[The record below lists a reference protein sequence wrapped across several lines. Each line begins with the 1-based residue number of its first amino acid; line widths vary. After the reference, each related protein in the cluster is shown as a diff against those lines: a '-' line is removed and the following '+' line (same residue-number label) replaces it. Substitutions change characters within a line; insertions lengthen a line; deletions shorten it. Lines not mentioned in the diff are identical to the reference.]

1 MQKLGLVLAL
11 STLAV
16 CAWTAPVFAQ
26 TAGASGETPGRQG
39 KLTKLPKLVEFV
51 DAPYPE
57 SEKAAGKM
65 ASVVLHIAITDKGS
79 VEDVAVITS
88 AGAAFDKAAQE
99 AVAKFR
105 FEPAEVDGKPA
116 PVKITY
122 RYDFVLKEEPK
133 QPVVNYDGVVMN
145 RFTKKPIEGAKLTV
159 EGSGEAVTDAEGHFE
174 FEEVPSGPIKVTID
188 APGLTLVSTDETLEP
203 LKKLSVKYSLEPKEE
218 AADGEESDLEVVVVA
233 PRIKKEITTTEIK
246 AEEGRRIPGTGGDTL
261 KVVQNLPGVARA
273 SFGSGQLVVWGAA
286 PNDTR
291 IYVDNVRIPLLYHG
305 GGLRS
310 TVNSDLVRA
319 INLTPGGYGSEYGRG
334 LGGLVTIDTR
344 TLRNDRV
351 HGYVAADLID
361 ASTMVEAPVAA
372 HTRLAIAARKSYL
385 ADTINVFT
393 DEDVNDFVPIPNYYD
408 AQFKLQHE
416 LRQNESFDVIGI
428 VSRDVL
434 TRTVSNPDPA
444 QVKTQDTLTGFNR
457 FGVTYKRQ
465 FEDGTNL
472 TFTPWGGTDH
482 MRTRSSFGGTPTMLD
497 VKSVEFGVR
506 AQWRGRLA
514 DKVSIV
520 VGLDAE
526 GSRSKLARRGAVTL
540 PPREGDVNV
549 FGQPP
554 GDQVNVDDWTT
565 TIGSI
570 APYAQIDA
578 SLFDGKLHVIPGF
591 RVEPFVVSGSRQ
603 TPVVGETPSVGFAHE
618 TTVAQPRLNVIY
630 QMLPRLS
637 FKAAVGM
644 YAQAPNGDDLS
655 AVFGNPTLGVSRAT
669 HVLGGVNFKLRDD
682 VSLEQVLFYSSSSDL
697 IVRSNGTTPKLAQAL
712 LQEGEGRAFGMQFL
726 LRKQLSARF
735 FGWIS
740 YTLMRSERLDHPD
753 GQYRL
758 FDFDQTHVG
767 AIVGSYDLGH
777 GFEIGARFRYSTG
790 YPRTPVTGAF
800 FSPRRDL
807 YEPTFGAQNSV
818 RIPAFA
824 QLDARLAK
832 RFQWSWGKA
841 EVFVDV
847 QNVTDRR
854 NPEEIV
860 YNYTYGKRGY
870 ISGLPI
876 LPVVGARFEW

>member
-1 MQKLGLVLAL
+1 LQKLGLVVAL
-11 STLAV
+11 VALGV
-16 CAWTAPVFAQ
+16 CVKVPCALAQ
-26 TAGASGETPGRQG
+26 TTGASGETPGRQG

-51 DAPYPE
+51 EAEFPE
-57 SEKAAGKM
+57 SEKAAGKG
-65 ASVVLHIAITDKGS
+65 ASVVLQIAITDKGT

-88 AGAAFDKAAQE
+88 AGPAFDKSAQE

-122 RYDFVLKEEPK
+122 RYDFTFKEEPK

-145 RFTKKPIEGAKLTV
+145 RFTKKPIEGAKISV
-159 EGSGEAVTDAEGHFE
+159 EGVGEATTDAAGHFE
-174 FEEVPSGPIKVTID
+174 FKEVPLGPIKVSID
-188 APGLTLVSTDETLEP
+188 APGLTKVSTDETLEA

-218 AADGEESDLEVVVVA
+218 GDSEESDLEVVVVA

-319 INLTPGGYGSEYGRG
+319 INLTPGGYGAEYGRG

-344 TLRNDRV
+344 QLRNDRV

-361 ASTMVEAPVAA
+361 SAAMLEAPVGQ
-372 HTRLAIAARKSYL
+372 HTRVAVAARKSYL
-385 ADTINVFT
+385 ADTINAFT
-393 DEDVNDFVPIPNYYD
+393 NKDVNDFVPIPNYYD
-408 AQFKLQHE
+408 AQFKIQQD
-416 LRQNESFDVIGI
+416 LRQNESVDAIGI
-428 VSRDVL
+428 ISRDTL

-482 MRTRSSFGGTPTMLD
+482 SRTLSSFGGTPTVLD
-497 VKSVEFGVR
+497 IRSAELGVR

-514 DKVSIV
+514 ETVSIV

-526 GSRSKLARRGAVTL
+526 GSRSSLSRRGAVTL
-540 PPREGDVNV
+540 PPREGDINV
-549 FGQPP
+549 FGQQP
-554 GDQVNVDDWTT
+554 GDQVNADDWTT

-570 APYAQIDA
+570 APYAQVDA
-578 SLFDGKLHVIPGF
+578 KLLDGKLHVIPGF
-591 RVEPFVVSGSRQ
+591 RAEPFVVSGSRQ
-603 TPVVGETPSVGFAHE
+603 SPVVGDTPPIGFAHE
-618 TTVAQPRLNVIY
+618 KTIAQPRLNVVY
-630 QMLPRLS
+630 QMLPRLG
-637 FKAAVGM
+637 FKGAVGM
-644 YAQAPNGDDLS
+644 YAQAPTGDDLS
-655 AVFGNPTLGVSRAT
+655 AVFGNPQLGVSHAT

-682 VSLEQVLFYSSSSDL
+682 ISLEQTVFYSKSSDL
-697 IVRSNGTTPKLAQAL
+697 AVRSDSSTPKLAQAL
-712 LQEGEGRAFGMQFL
+712 VQEGEGRAFGVQFL
-726 LRKQLSARF
+726 LRKELSAKF

-740 YTLMRSERLDHPD
+740 YTLMRSERLDHP
-753 GQYRL
+753 GGRYRL
-758 FDFDQTHVG
+758 FDYDQTHVG
-767 AIVGSYDLGH
+767 AIVGSYDLGK
-777 GFEIGARFRYSTG
+777 GFELGARLRYSTG
-790 YPRTPVTGAF
+790 YPRTPVVGAF
-800 FSPRRDL
+800 YSPRRDL
-807 YEPTFGAQNSV
+807 YEPMFGEHNSL
-818 RIPAFA
+818 RIPAFV
-824 QLDARLAK
+824 QLDARFAK
-832 RFQWSWGKA
+832 RFKWSWGKA
-841 EVFVDV
+841 EAFVDV
-847 QNVTDRR
+847 QNVTDRS

-860 YNYTYGKRGY
+860 YNYTYQKRGY
-870 ISGLPI
+870 INGLPV

>member
-1 MQKLGLVLAL
+1 MQKLGLVVAL
-11 STLAV
+11 VTLGV
-16 CAWTAPVFAQ
+16 CARAPSAFAQ
-26 TAGASGETPGRQG
+26 TTGASGETPGRQG

-51 DAPYPE
+51 EAPYPE

-65 ASVVLHIAITDKGS
+65 ASVVLQIAITDKGT

-88 AGAAFDKAAQE
+88 AGLAFDQAAE
-99 AVAKFR
+99 AAVAKFK

-122 RYDFVLKEEPK
+122 RYDFTFKEEPK

-145 RFTKKPIEGAKLTV
+145 RFTKKPIEGAKITV
-159 EGSGEAVTDAEGHFE
+159 EGVGEATTDADGHFE
-174 FEEVPSGPIKVTID
+174 FKEVPLGPIKVQID
-188 APGLTLVSTDETLEP
+188 APGLTVVSTDEKLEP
-203 LKKLSVKYSLEPKEE
+203 LQKLSVKYSLEPKEQ

-344 TLRNDRV
+344 SLRNDRV

-361 ASTMVEAPVAA
+361 ASAMVEAPVGE
-372 HTRLAIAARKSYL
+372 HTRFALAARKSYL
-385 ADTINVFT
+385 ADTINAFT
-393 DEDVNDFVPIPNYYD
+393 NKDVNDFVPIPNYYD
-408 AQFKLQHE
+408 AQFKISQD
-416 LRQNESFDVIGI
+416 LRQNESVDAIGI
-428 VSRDVL
+428 ISRDTL

-482 MRTRSSFGGTPTMLD
+482 SRTLSSFGGTPTVLD
-497 VKSVEFGVR
+497 VKSAEFGVR

-514 DKVSIV
+514 EKVSIV

-526 GSRSKLARRGAVTL
+526 GSHSQLARRGAVTL

-549 FGQPP
+549 FGQQP
-554 GDQVNVDDWTT
+554 GDQVNADDWTT
-565 TIGSI
+565 TIGSL
-570 APYAQIDA
+570 APYVQVDA
-578 SLFDGKLHVIPGF
+578 ALFEGKLHVIPGF

-603 TPVVGETPSVGFAHE
+603 TPVVGDTPSIGFAHE
-618 TTVAQPRLNVIY
+618 DTLLQPRLNVTY
-630 QMLPRLS
+630 RMLPKLS
-637 FKAAVGM
+637 FKGAIGM
-644 YAQAPNGDDLS
+644 YAQAPVGDDLS
-655 AVFGNPTLGVSRAT
+655 AVFGNPSLGTSHAT

-682 VSLEQVLFYSSSSDL
+682 ISFEQVLFYSHMTDL
-697 IVRSNGTTPKLAQAL
+697 AVRSDSTTPSLAQAL
-712 LQEGEGRAFGMQFL
+712 VQEGEGRAYGTQFL
-726 LRKQLSARF
+726 LRKELSARF

-740 YTLMRSERLDHPD
+740 YTLMRSERLDHPN
-753 GQYRL
+753 GQYRP
-758 FDFDQTHVG
+758 FDYDQTHVA
-767 AIVGSYDLGH
+767 AIVGSYDLGK
-777 GFEIGARFRYSTG
+777 GFELGARFRYSTG
-790 YPRTPVTGAF
+790 YPRTPVVGAF
-800 FSPRRDL
+800 YSTRRDL
-807 YEPTFGAQNSV
+807 YEPVFGAHNSI

-824 QLDARLAK
+824 QVDARFAK
-832 RFQWSWGKA
+832 RFTWSWGKA
-841 EVFVDV
+841 EAFVDV
-847 QNVTDRR
+847 QNVTDRS
-854 NPEEIV
+854 NPEEVV
-860 YNYTYGKRGY
+860 YNYTYQKRGY

-876 LPVVGARFEW
+876 LPVAGARFEW

>member
-1 MQKLGLVLAL
+1 MLAL
-11 STLAV
+11 LTLGV
-16 CAWTAPVFAQ
+16 SVHAPSAFAQ
-26 TAGASGETPGRQG
+26 TTGASGETPGRQG

-51 DAPYPE
+51 EAEFPE
-57 SEKAAGKM
+57 SEKAAGKG
-65 ASVVLHIAITDKGS
+65 ASVVLQIAITDKGN

-88 AGAAFDKAAQE
+88 AGPAFDKAAEE
-99 AVAKFR
+99 AVMKFK
-105 FEPAEVDGKPA
+105 FDPAEVDGKPA

-122 RYDFVLKEEPK
+122 RYDFTFKEEPK

-145 RFTKKPIEGAKLTV
+145 RFTKKPIEGAKITI
-159 EGSGEAVTDAEGHFE
+159 EGVGEAVTDADGHFE
-174 FEEVPSGPIKVTID
+174 FKEVPLGPIKVAID
-188 APGLTLVSTDETLEP
+188 APGLTTVSTDETLVA
-203 LKKLSVKYSLEPKEE
+203 LQKLTVKYSLEPKEE
-218 AADGEESDLEVVVVA
+218 GDEESDLEVVVVA

-344 TLRNDRV
+344 TLRNDRF
-351 HGYVAADLID
+351 HGYVAADAID
-361 ASTMVEAPVAA
+361 ASAMVEAPVAE
-372 HTRLAIAARKSYL
+372 HTRVALAARKSYL
-385 ADTINVFT
+385 DKTINAFT
-393 DEDVNDFVPIPNYYD
+393 DKDVNDFVPIPDYYD
-408 AQFKLQHE
+408 AQFKIQQD
-416 LRQNESFDVIGI
+416 LRQNESVDVIGI
-428 VSRDVL
+428 VSRDNL

-444 QVKTQDTLTGFNR
+444 QVKSQDTLTGFNR
-457 FGVTYKRQ
+457 FGITYKRQ

-482 MRTRSSFGGTPTMLD
+482 SRVLSSFGGTPTVLD
-497 VKSVEFGVR
+497 VKSQEFGLR

-514 DKVSIV
+514 EKVAVI

-526 GSRSKLARRGAVTL
+526 GSHSSISRRGAVTL
-540 PPREGDVNV
+540 PPREGDINV
-549 FGQPP
+549 FGQQP
-554 GDQVNVDDWTT
+554 GDQVNADDWST

-578 SLFDGKLHVIPGF
+578 NLLDGKLHVIPGF

-603 TPVVGETPSVGFAHE
+603 TPAVGETPAIGFANE
-618 TTVAQPRLNVIY
+618 TTVPQPRLNVIY
-630 QMLPRLS
+630 QMLPRLG

-644 YAQAPNGDDLS
+644 YAQAPVGDDLS
-655 AVFGNPTLGVSRAT
+655 AVFGNPQLGVSHAT
-669 HVLGGVNFKLRDD
+669 HALAGVNFKLRDD
-682 VSLEQVLFYSSSSDL
+682 VTLEETLFYSHSTDL
-697 IVRSNGTTPKLAQAL
+697 VVRSDSPTPHLAQAL
-712 LQEGEGRAFGMQFL
+712 VQEGEGRAYGVQLL
-726 LRKQLSARF
+726 LRKELSARF

-740 YTLMRSERLDHPD
+740 YTLMRSERLDHP
-753 GQYRL
+753 GGSYRL
-758 FDFDQTHVG
+758 FDYDQTHVG
-767 AIVGSYDLGH
+767 AIVGSYDLGA
-777 GFEIGARFRYSTG
+777 GFELGARFRYSTG
-790 YPRTPVTGAF
+790 YPRTPVVGSF
-800 FSPRRDL
+800 YSSRRDL
-807 YEPTFGAQNSV
+807 YEPIFGEHNSI

-824 QLDARLAK
+824 QVDARLAK
-832 RFQWSWGKA
+832 RFNFGWGKA
-841 EVFVDV
+841 ELFVDV
-847 QNVTDRR
+847 QNVSNRK

-860 YNYTYGKRGY
+860 YNYTYEKRGY

-876 LPVVGARFEW
+876 LPVLGGRFEW

>member
-1 MQKLGLVLAL
+1 MQKLGLVVAL
-11 STLAV
+11 VSLSV
-16 CAWTAPVFAQ
+16 CARAPVALAQ
-26 TAGASGETPGRQG
+26 TTGASGETPGRQG

-57 SEKAAGKM
+57 SEKAAGKT
-65 ASVVLHIAITDKGS
+65 ASVVLQIAITDKGT

-88 AGAAFDKAAQE
+88 AGPAFDKAAQE

-145 RFTKKPIEGAKLTV
+145 RFTKQPIEGAKISV
-159 EGSGEAVTDAEGHFE
+159 EGVGEATTDAEGHFE
-174 FEEVPSGPIKVTID
+174 FKEVPLGPIKVTID
-188 APGLTLVSTDETLEP
+188 APGLTVVSTDETLEP
-203 LKKLSVKYSLEPKEE
+203 LKKLTVKYSLEPKEE

-233 PRIKKEITTTEIK
+233 PRIKKELTSTEIK

-319 INLTPGGYGSEYGRG
+319 INLTPGGYGAEYGRG

-344 TLRNDRV
+344 SLRNDRT
-351 HGYVAADLID
+351 HGYVAADVID
-361 ASTMVEAPVAA
+361 ASAMVEAPIGQ
-372 HTRLAIAARKSYL
+372 HTRVALAARKSYL
-385 ADTINVFT
+385 AETINVFT
-393 DEDVNDFVPIPNYYD
+393 KKDVNDFVPIPNYYD
-408 AQFKLQHE
+408 AQFKLSQD
-416 LRQNESFDVIGI
+416 LRQNESVDVIGI
-428 VSRDVL
+428 ISRDTL
-434 TRTVSNPDPA
+434 TRTVTNPDPA
-444 QVKTQDTLTGFNR
+444 QVKSQDTLTGFNR
-457 FGVTYKRQ
+457 FGITYKRQ

-482 MRTRSSFGGTPTMLD
+482 SRSLSSFGGTPTVLD
-497 VKSVEFGVR
+497 VKSAEFGIR
-506 AQWRGRLA
+506 AQWRGRVAEHVAL
-514 DKVSIV
+514 V

-526 GSRSKLARRGAVTL
+526 GSHATLARRGSVTL
-540 PPREGDVNV
+540 PPREGDVAV
-549 FGQPP
+549 FGQQP
-554 GDQVNVDDWTT
+554 GDQVNADDWTT
-565 TIGSI
+565 TIGSL
-570 APYAQIDA
+570 APYVQLDA
-578 SLFDGKLHVIPGF
+578 SLLQGKLHIIPGM

-603 TPVVGETPSVGFAHE
+603 TPVVGDTPSIGFAHQD
-618 TTVAQPRLNVIY
+618 TVPQPRLNVTY
-630 QMLPRLS
+630 QMLPKLG

-644 YAQAPNGDDLS
+644 YAQAPVGDDLS
-655 AVFGNPTLGVSRAT
+655 AVFGNPQLGISHAT
-669 HVLGGVNFKLRDD
+669 HVLGGVTFKLRDD
-682 VSLEQVLFYSSSSDL
+682 VSLEQVLFYSHSTDL
-697 IVRSNGTTPKLAQAL
+697 AVRSDSTTPKLARAL
-712 LQEGEGRAFGMQFL
+712 LQEGEGRAFGTQVL
-726 LRKQLSARF
+726 LRKELSARF

-740 YTLMRSERLDHPD
+740 YTLMRSERLDHPG

-758 FDFDQTHVG
+758 FDYDQTHV
-767 AIVGSYDLGH
+767 AAVVGSYDLGK
-777 GFEIGARFRYSTG
+777 GFELGGRVRYSTG

-800 FSPRRDL
+800 YSSRRDL
-807 YEPTFGAQNSV
+807 YEPSFGSHNSI
-818 RIPAFA
+818 RIPPFL
-824 QLDARLAK
+824 QLDARFAK

-841 EVFVDV
+841 EAFVDV
-847 QNVTDRR
+847 QNVTDRS

-860 YNYTYGKRGY
+860 YNYTYQKRGY
-870 ISGLPI
+870 ISGLPV

>member
-1 MQKLGLVLAL
+1 MQKLGLMLAL
-11 STLAV
+11 LTLGV
-16 CAWTAPVFAQ
+16 SVHAPSAFAQ
-26 TAGASGETPGRQG
+26 TTGASGETPGRQG

-51 DAPYPE
+51 EAEFPE
-57 SEKAAGKM
+57 SEKAAGKG
-65 ASVVLHIAITDKGS
+65 ASVVLQIAITDKGN

-88 AGAAFDKAAQE
+88 AGPAFDKAAEE
-99 AVAKFR
+99 AVMKFK
-105 FEPAEVDGKPA
+105 FDPAEVDGKPA

-122 RYDFVLKEEPK
+122 RYDFTFKEEPK

-145 RFTKKPIEGAKLTV
+145 RFTKKPIEGAKITI
-159 EGSGEAVTDAEGHFE
+159 EGVGEAVTDADGHFE
-174 FEEVPSGPIKVTID
+174 FKEVPLGPIKVAID
-188 APGLTLVSTDETLEP
+188 APGLTTVSTDETLVA
-203 LKKLSVKYSLEPKEE
+203 LQKLTVKYSLEPKEE
-218 AADGEESDLEVVVVA
+218 GDEESDLEVVVVA

-344 TLRNDRV
+344 TLRNDRF
-351 HGYVAADLID
+351 HGYVAADAID
-361 ASTMVEAPVAA
+361 ASAMVEAPVAE
-372 HTRLAIAARKSYL
+372 HTRVALAARKSYL
-385 ADTINVFT
+385 DKTINAFT
-393 DEDVNDFVPIPNYYD
+393 DKDVNDFVPIPDYYD
-408 AQFKLQHE
+408 AQFKIQQD
-416 LRQNESFDVIGI
+416 LRQNESVDVIGI
-428 VSRDVL
+428 VSRDNL

-444 QVKTQDTLTGFNR
+444 QVKSQDTLTGFNR
-457 FGVTYKRQ
+457 FGITYKRQ

-482 MRTRSSFGGTPTMLD
+482 SRVLSSFGGTPTVLD
-497 VKSVEFGVR
+497 VKSQEFGLR

-514 DKVSIV
+514 EKVAVI

-526 GSRSKLARRGAVTL
+526 GSHSSISRRGAVTL
-540 PPREGDVNV
+540 PPREGDINV
-549 FGQPP
+549 FGQQP
-554 GDQVNVDDWTT
+554 GDQVNADDWST

-578 SLFDGKLHVIPGF
+578 NLLDGKLHVIPGF

-603 TPVVGETPSVGFAHE
+603 TPAVGETPAIGFANE
-618 TTVAQPRLNVIY
+618 TTVPQPRLNVIY
-630 QMLPRLS
+630 QMLPRLG

-644 YAQAPNGDDLS
+644 YAQAPVGDDLS
-655 AVFGNPTLGVSRAT
+655 AVFGNPQLGVSHAT
-669 HVLGGVNFKLRDD
+669 HALAGVNFKLRDD
-682 VSLEQVLFYSSSSDL
+682 VTLEETLFYSHSTDL
-697 IVRSNGTTPKLAQAL
+697 VVRSDSPTPHLAQAL
-712 LQEGEGRAFGMQFL
+712 VQEGEGRAYGVQLL
-726 LRKQLSARF
+726 LRKELSARF

-740 YTLMRSERLDHPD
+740 YTLMRSERLDHP
-753 GQYRL
+753 GGSYRL
-758 FDFDQTHVG
+758 FDYDQTHVG
-767 AIVGSYDLGH
+767 AIVGSYDLGA
-777 GFEIGARFRYSTG
+777 GFELGARFRYSTG
-790 YPRTPVTGAF
+790 YPRTPVVGSF
-800 FSPRRDL
+800 YSSRRDL
-807 YEPTFGAQNSV
+807 YEPIFGEHNSI

-824 QLDARLAK
+824 QVDARLAK
-832 RFQWSWGKA
+832 RFNFGWGKA
-841 EVFVDV
+841 ELFVDV
-847 QNVTDRR
+847 QNVSNRK

-860 YNYTYGKRGY
+860 YNYTYEKRGY

-876 LPVVGARFEW
+876 LPVLGGRFEW

>member
-1 MQKLGLVLAL
+1 MQKLGLVVAL
-11 STLAV
+11 VALGV
-16 CAWTAPVFAQ
+16 CTGAPSALAQ
-26 TAGASGETPGRQG
+26 TTGASGETPGRQG

-51 DAPYPE
+51 EAPYPE

-65 ASVVLHIAITDKGS
+65 ASVVLQIAITDKGT

-88 AGAAFDKAAQE
+88 AGPAFDKAAQD
-99 AVAKFR
+99 AVLQFR
-105 FEPAEVDGKPA
+105 FAPAEVDGKPA

-122 RYDFVLKEEPK
+122 RYDFTFKEEPK

-145 RFTKKPIEGAKLTV
+145 RFTKKPIEGAKVTV
-159 EGSGEAVTDAEGHFE
+159 EGLGDVTTDAEGHFE
-174 FEEVPSGPIKVTID
+174 FKEVPLGPIKVTID
-188 APGLTLVSTDETLEP
+188 APGLAVVSTDETLEP
-203 LKKLSVKYSLEPKEE
+203 LQKLSVKYSLEPKEE
-218 AADGEESDLEVVVVA
+218 AAEGEETDLEVVVVA

-319 INLTPGGYGSEYGRG
+319 INLTPGGYGAEYGRG

-344 TLRNDRV
+344 QLRNDRV

-361 ASTMVEAPVAA
+361 ASAMLEAPVAE
-372 HTRLAIAARKSYL
+372 HTRVALAARKSYL
-385 ADTINVFT
+385 SDTINAFT
-393 DEDVNDFVPIPNYYD
+393 NKDVNDFVPIPNYYD
-408 AQFKLQHE
+408 AQFKVQQD
-416 LRQNESFDVIGI
+416 LRQNESVDVIGI
-428 VSRDVL
+428 VSHDTL

-465 FEDGTNL
+465 FEDGSNL

-482 MRTRSSFGGTPTMLD
+482 SRTLSSFGGTPTVLD
-497 VKSVEFGVR
+497 IKSAEFGVR

-514 DKVSIV
+514 EKVAIV

-526 GSRSKLARRGAVTL
+526 GSHSSLARRGSVTL

-549 FGQPP
+549 FGQQP
-554 GDQVNVDDWTT
+554 GDQINADDWTT

-570 APYAQIDA
+570 APYAQVDA
-578 SLFDGKLHVIPGF
+578 NLFDGKLHVIPGF
-591 RVEPFVVSGSRQ
+591 RVEPFVVIGSRQ
-603 TPVVGETPSVGFAHE
+603 TPVVGATPSIGFAHE
-618 TTVAQPRLNVIY
+618 KTVPQPRLNVLY
-630 QMLPRLS
+630 QMLPTLG

-644 YAQAPNGDDLS
+644 YSQAPVADDLS
-655 AVFGNPTLGVSRAT
+655 AVFGNPQLGVSHAT
-669 HVLGGVNFKLRDD
+669 HVLGGVTFKLRDD
-682 VSLEQVLFYSSSSDL
+682 ISLEQVLFYSHSTDL
-697 IVRSNGTTPKLAQAL
+697 AGRSNSTTPKLAQAL
-712 LQEGEGRAFGMQFL
+712 VQEGEGRAYGTQFL
-726 LRKQLSARF
+726 LRKELSARF

-740 YTLMRSERLDHPD
+740 YTLMRSERRDHQGSD
-753 GQYRL
+753 YRL
-758 FDFDQTHVG
+758 FDYDQTHVG
-767 AIVGSYDLGH
+767 AIVGSYDLGK
-777 GFEIGARFRYSTG
+777 GFELGARFRYSTG
-790 YPRTPVTGAF
+790 YPRTPVIGTF
-800 FSPRRDL
+800 VSTRRDL
-807 YEPTFGAQNSV
+807 YEPTFGAHNSV

-824 QLDARLAK
+824 QLDARFAK

-841 EVFVDV
+841 EAFVDV
-847 QNVTDRR
+847 QNVTDRS

-860 YNYTYGKRGY
+860 YNYTYQKRGY
-870 ISGLPI
+870 ISGLPV
-876 LPVVGARFEW
+876 LPVVGARLEW

>member
-1 MQKLGLVLAL
+1 VTLGVCAGAPSVLA
-11 STLAV
+11 
-16 CAWTAPVFAQ
+16 Q
-26 TAGASGETPGRQG
+26 TTGASGETPGRQG

-51 DAPYPE
+51 EAPFPE

-65 ASVVLHIAITDKGS
+65 ASVVLQIAITDKGT

-88 AGAAFDKAAQE
+88 AGPVFDKAAQD
-99 AVAKFR
+99 AVLQFR
-105 FEPAEVDGKPA
+105 FDPAEVDGKPA

-122 RYDFVLKEEPK
+122 RYDFTFKEEPK

-145 RFTKKPIEGAKLTV
+145 RFSKKPIEGAKITV
-159 EGSGEAVTDAEGHFE
+159 EGVGEAVTDADGHFE
-174 FEEVPSGPIKVTID
+174 FKEVPLGPIKVTID
-188 APGLTLVSTDETLEP
+188 APGLAVVSTDEKLEP
-203 LKKLSVKYSLEPKEE
+203 LQKLSVKYSLEPKEE
-218 AADGEESDLEVVVVA
+218 AAAGEETDLEVVVVA

-310 TVNSDLVRA
+310 TVNSDFVRA
-319 INLTPGGYGSEYGRG
+319 INLTPGGYGAEYGRG

-344 TLRNDRV
+344 QLRNDRV

-361 ASTMVEAPVAA
+361 ASAMVEAPLAE
-372 HTRLAIAARKSYL
+372 HTRFALAARKSYL
-385 ADTINVFT
+385 ADTINAFT
-393 DEDVNDFVPIPNYYD
+393 NKDVNDFVPIPNYYD
-408 AQFKLQHE
+408 AQFKIQQD
-416 LRQNESFDVIGI
+416 LRQNESVDVIGI
-428 VSRDVL
+428 VSNDTL

-457 FGVTYKRQ
+457 FGITYKRQ

-482 MRTRSSFGGTPTMLD
+482 SRVRSSFGGSPTVLD
-497 VKSVEFGVR
+497 VKSAEFGVR

-514 DKVSIV
+514 EKVSIV

-526 GSRSKLARRGAVTL
+526 GSHASLSRRGAVTL
-540 PPREGDVNV
+540 PPREGDINV
-549 FGQPP
+549 FGQQP
-554 GDQVNVDDWTT
+554 GDQVNADDWTT
-565 TIGSI
+565 TIGSV
-570 APYAQIDA
+570 APYVQVDA
-578 SLFDGKLHVIPGF
+578 KLFDDKLRLIPGV
-591 RVEPFVVSGSRQ
+591 RVEPYVISGSRQ
-603 TPVVGETPSVGFAHE
+603 TPVVGNTPAVGFARE
-618 TTVAQPRLNVIY
+618 KTVPQPRLNVVY

-637 FKAAVGM
+637 FKGAIGM
-644 YAQAPNGDDLS
+644 YAQAPTGDDLS
-655 AVFGNPTLGVSRAT
+655 AVFGNPQLGASHAT

-682 VSLEQVLFYSSSSDL
+682 ISFEQVIFYSHSTGL
-697 IVRSNGTTPKLAQAL
+697 AVRSDSATPKLAQAL
-712 LQEGEGRAFGMQFL
+712 VQEGEGRAYGVQVL
-726 LRKQLSARF
+726 LRKELSARF

-740 YTLMRSERLDHPD
+740 YTLMRSERLDHPGGD
-753 GQYRL
+753 YRL
-758 FDFDQTHVG
+758 FDYDQTHVG
-767 AIVGSYDLGH
+767 AIVGSYDLGK
-777 GFEIGARFRYSTG
+777 GFELGARFRYSTG
-790 YPRTPVTGAF
+790 YPRTPVVGTFYSA
-800 FSPRRDL
+800 RRDL
-807 YEPTFGAQNSV
+807 YEPVFGEHNSL

-824 QLDARLAK
+824 QLDARFAK

-847 QNVTDRR
+847 QNVSDRS

-860 YNYTYGKRGY
+860 YNYTYQKRGY
-870 ISGLPI
+870 ISGLPV

>member
-1 MQKLGLVLAL
+1 LQKLGFVVALVTLGVCVQVPCAL
-11 STLAV
+11 
-16 CAWTAPVFAQ
+16 AQ
-26 TAGASGETPGRQG
+26 TTGASGETPGRQG

-51 DAPYPE
+51 EAEYPE

-65 ASVVLHIAITDKGS
+65 ASVVLQIAITDKGT

-88 AGAAFDKAAQE
+88 AGPAFDKSAQE

-122 RYDFVLKEEPK
+122 RYDFTFKEEPK

-145 RFTKKPIEGAKLTV
+145 RFTKKPIEGAKITV
-159 EGSGEAVTDAEGHFE
+159 EGVGEATTDADGHFE
-174 FEEVPSGPIKVTID
+174 FKEVPLGPIKVSID
-188 APGLTLVSTDETLEP
+188 APGLTKVSTDETLEA

-218 AADGEESDLEVVVVA
+218 AEGEESDLEVVVVA

-319 INLTPGGYGSEYGRG
+319 INLTPGGYGAEYGRG

-344 TLRNDRV
+344 QLRNDRV
-351 HGYVAADLID
+351 HGYVAGDLID
-361 ASTMVEAPVAA
+361 AAAMLEAPVGQ
-372 HTRLAIAARKSYL
+372 HTRFAVAARKSYL
-385 ADTINVFT
+385 ADTINAFT
-393 DEDVNDFVPIPNYYD
+393 NKDVNDFVPIPNYYD
-408 AQFKLQHE
+408 AQFKIQQD
-416 LRQNESFDVIGI
+416 LRQNESVDAIGI
-428 VSRDVL
+428 VSRDTL

-444 QVKTQDTLTGFNR
+444 QVKTQDTLTAFNR

-482 MRTRSSFGGTPTMLD
+482 SRTLSSFGGTPTVLD
-497 VKSVEFGVR
+497 IKSAEFGVR

-514 DKVSIV
+514 ETVSII

-526 GSRSKLARRGAVTL
+526 GSHSSLSRRGAVTL
-540 PPREGDVNV
+540 PPREGDINV
-549 FGQPP
+549 FGQQP
-554 GDQVNVDDWTT
+554 GDQVNADDWTT

-570 APYAQIDA
+570 APYAQVDA
-578 SLFDGKLHVIPGF
+578 KLLDGKLHVIPGF
-591 RVEPFVVSGSRQ
+591 RVEPFVINGSRQ
-603 TPVVGETPSVGFAHE
+603 SPVVGDTPPIGFAHE
-618 TTVAQPRLNVIY
+618 KTIPQPRLNVIY
-630 QMLPRLS
+630 QMLPRLG

-644 YAQAPNGDDLS
+644 YAQAPTGDDLS
-655 AVFGNPTLGVSRAT
+655 AVFGNPQLGVSHAT

-682 VSLEQVLFYSSSSDL
+682 ISLEQTVFYSKSSDL
-697 IVRSNGTTPKLAQAL
+697 SVRSDSSTPKLAQAL
-712 LQEGEGRAFGMQFL
+712 VQEGEGRAFGVQFL
-726 LRKQLSARF
+726 LRKELSAKF

-740 YTLMRSERLDHPD
+740 YTLMRSERLDHPG

-758 FDFDQTHVG
+758 FDYDQTHVG
-767 AIVGSYDLGH
+767 AIVGSYDLGK
-777 GFEIGARFRYSTG
+777 GFELGARLRYSTG
-790 YPRTPVTGAF
+790 YPRTPVVGAF
-800 FSPRRDL
+800 YSPRRDL
-807 YEPTFGAQNSV
+807 YEPMFGEHNSL
-818 RIPAFA
+818 RIPAFV
-824 QLDARLAK
+824 QLDARFAK
-832 RFQWSWGKA
+832 RFKWSWGKA
-841 EVFVDV
+841 EAFVDV
-847 QNVTDRR
+847 QNVTDRS

-860 YNYTYGKRGY
+860 YNYTYQKRGY
-870 ISGLPI
+870 INGLPV